1 MRLTN
6 CSISNSISH
15 FLQRNYILRG
25 AAWGASRNHVH
36 LWRAHSALTTDDH
49 KNANEINR
57 RKDEG
62 MWGVNVMGGGKQ
74 MRAVGC
80 RERAL
85 GQLQAT
91 PALPGFMLASPGA
104 PWSQHQ
110 HKHRGV

>member
-1 MRLTN
+1 
-6 CSISNSISH
+6 
-15 FLQRNYILRG
+15 
-25 AAWGASRNHVH
+25 
-36 LWRAHSALTTDDH
+36 
-49 KNANEINR
+49 
-57 RKDEG
+57 